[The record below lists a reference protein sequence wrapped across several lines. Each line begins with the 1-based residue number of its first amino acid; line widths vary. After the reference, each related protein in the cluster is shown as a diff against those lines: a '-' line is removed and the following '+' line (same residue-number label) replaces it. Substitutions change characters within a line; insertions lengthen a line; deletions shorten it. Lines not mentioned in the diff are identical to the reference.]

1 MKVKRITIKINTG
14 SLQSKKSSFS
24 LLSGKALKNQL
35 NNVSYKEAS
44 LTFNFLKFNLNF
56 FS

>member
-14 SLQSKKSSFS
+14 SLQNKKSSFS

>member
-14 SLQSKKSSFS
+14 SIQSKKSSFS